1 MVDQAD
7 EPEDDDIDDE
17 DEDFDDDDEV
27 DDDDDDH
34 GLDGEALLD
43 ALEARA
49 KQFEADVVI
58 PHCSVCKRPCCAL
71 TDVVLDLS
79 FTEAAGLYAIGTNKK
94 KDFDARLP
102 PAIKKQGASY
112 YAHGSP
118 CPAYDV
124 EGHRCEVYDTPKK
137 PRGCS
142 DFPIYSDGDGVTAD
156 LRCEA
161 VFAARETLLPLLQKA
176 VGDVVIVHEDEDE
189 QFPDF
194 FVHFSIEPA

>member
-7 EPEDDDIDDE
+7 EPDDDDIDD
-17 DEDFDDDDEV
+17 DELDSDDDDEEFEDGGV
-27 DDDDDDH
+27 DGD
-34 GLDGEALLD
+34 ALLD

-49 KQFEADVVI
+49 KKFEADVVI

-94 KDFDARLP
+94 KDFDANLP
-102 PAIKKQGASY
+102 AAIKKQGPRY
-112 YAHGSP
+112 YAHGTP

-124 EGHRCEVYDTPKK
+124 EGHRCEVYETPKK

-161 VFAARETLLPLLQKA
+161 VFAARESLQPLLQAA
-176 VGDVVIVHEDEDE
+176 VGDDVIVHEDEDE

-194 FVHFSIEPA
+194 FVHFSIEPV